1 MDVITLWTYCSL
13 LPFFGVSTLRP
24 TLFLWP
30 LTIPHPH
37 MYPLLSGPPSVLYIY
52 NEIQIRISR
61 TVSTPRVTVW
71 ILLTLISWIMLIFTL
86 SAHRQQT
93 PHDMGVVMA
102 VSVCCRVC
110 LCVSMAVCVLEW
122 LPCCQTDLHVKG
134 RSNYITYANEKCM
147 YARTHINTTD
157 SLLLRSKRQHGLS
170 SYWLTQDGTTTC
182 LDSR

>member
-1 MDVITLWTYCSL
+1 MT
-13 LPFFGVSTLRP
+13 PHHPPSTLAP
-24 TLFLWP
+24 P
-30 LTIPHPH
+30 
-37 MYPLLSGPPSVLYIY
+37 SCVGPPSVLYIY

-93 PHDMGVVMA
+93 PHDMVLVTA

-110 LCVSMAVCVLEW
+110 LCVCVCAHGCMCVLEW

-134 RSNYITYANEKCM
+134 WSNYITYANEKCM
-147 YARTHINTTD
+147 YACTSIHTAD
-157 SLLLRSKRQHGLS
+157 SLLLRSKRQCELS
-170 SYWLTQDGTTTC
+170 SYWLTQSGITTC
-182 LDSR
+182 QR